1 LLLPI
6 AVYLGWSALGHSDF
20 HGRGRWRIR
29 RPSLS
34 VALQQIGI
42 SSLDWVFAGTVLF
55 FLLPPSLH
63 VSYSG
68 LLGVYLVA
76 QTAAVLSH
84 VPGGLGVFE
93 AIVLSLLTVPG
104 EGRVLSAPI
113 VASLAASL
121 FVYRIIY
128 YLLPL
133 CGAIA
138 LSAIAE
144 VIRSRRPVVSMAS
157 AAISHGGNLAAPD
170 AV

>member
-1 LLLPI
+1 ME
-6 AVYLGWSALGHSDF
+6 
-20 HGRGRWRIR
+20 
-29 RPSLS
+29 
-34 VALQQIGI
+34 QIGI
-42 SSLDWVFAGTVLF
+42 SSLDWILAGTVLF

-84 VPGGLGVFE
+84 VPGGVGVFE
-93 AIVLSLLTVPG
+93 AIVMALLTVPG
-104 EGRVLSAPI
+104 EGRTPSPSLA
-113 VASLAASL
+113 ASLAASL
-121 FVYRIIY
+121 FVYRVVY

-144 VIRSRRPVVSMAS
+144 VIRSRKPAVSTSFAESSYGAS
-157 AAISHGGNLAAPD
+157 LVAPD
-170 AV
+170 AI